1 MESTI
6 KLALAWLLTYAMH
19 STALLL
25 LAFALSRWSRLSTHT
40 LDFIWKVALVGG
52 LFTSAAQI
60 AFNVHPSGSFALQVG
75 PQVSA
80 NGPPSIDPAT
90 SPINVADDKTG
101 TPTTLPNAAT
111 EHEIVAPGTAA
122 PANPATSGTSFA
134 PSRTTIEIALVV
146 VWALVAL
153 LLALTYVA
161 RRLMLVGRLA
171 NRQHITDGA
180 LPAMLDALCRAVGHQ
195 SHVSLTSVN
204 TISSPVALGLR
215 EICVPEA
222 VLTELSTDEQRGLLA
237 HELAHLARRDPM
249 WLDFASLME
258 RVFFFQP
265 LNRLARREIQRN
277 AEFLCD
283 DWAAE
288 RTGTGLPLA
297 HCLARVAEWI
307 EASPLGVPV
316 AGMAEQRSLLVTR
329 IARLI
334 EGKRASSPMSRA
346 LAVGAATVMLA
357 GVVAAAPGV
366 SHSGLT
372 LVPESTAAKVVGET
386 PSDSVVSHADSDAT
400 SQSELAGR
408 DAQAVRDAVAAQND
422 AIQRAVRSASM
433 GRDAQAKSET
443 PTVED
448 PAVIAALI
456 ERLKDSDATVR
467 RAAANS
473 LGNLR
478 SRTAVPALIAAITD
492 RNKDVRHA
500 VCEALG
506 NIRDARAVDALSRA
520 LKDEHPDVRHA
531 ALDALGEFTESEE
544 ITAQQIAPSAQD
556 ARAETRAK
564 AAEMLGEIGDRSA
577 LPILQRLLRDASA
590 DVRRQA
596 VEALGKM
603 QDAGS
608 STQLMPLIRDSD
620 ADVRRE
626 ALNALCELKV
636 VIPASDLN
644 ALLTDTDAD
653 VRRTAIEYLKE
664 QPALAN
670 VAVIQRMMFE
680 DGDEGVREE
689 AVDLLADLRSP
700 EARAALRA
708 ALTSTDAA
716 VRRRAAEA
724 LGRNRQ

>member
-52 LFTSAAQI
+52 LFTSAVQI
-60 AFNVHPSGSFALQVG
+60 GFDVHPSGSFALQVG
-75 PQVSA
+75 STAQA
-80 NGPPSIDPAT
+80 IDPISTPT
-90 SPINVADDKTG
+90 SAEKEVG
-101 TPTTLPNAAT
+101 TPAAAQNVKV
-111 EHEIVAPGTAA
+111 ENEAAAPGTAA
-122 PANPATSGTSFA
+122 PTSLASDTDASFA
-134 PSRTTIEIALVV
+134 PSRGVVEIALVV

-171 NRQHITDGA
+171 NRQHITEGA
-180 LPAMLDALCRAVGHQ
+180 LPAMLDALCRAVGFQ

-222 VLTELSTDEQRGLLA
+222 VLTDLSTDEQRGLLA

-334 EGKRASSPMSRA
+334 EGKRASSPISRVITIA
-346 LAVGAATVMLA
+346 SATMMLSA
-357 GVVAAAPGV
+357 VVAAAPGV
-366 SHSGLT
+366 SHGS
-372 LVPESTAAKVVGET
+372 LVPRVLSPNTNPTANSTTSNSA
-386 PSDSVVSHADSDAT
+386 DSVDPVVNDAVNAQMDVP
-400 SQSELAGR
+400 SR
-408 DAQAVRDAVAAQND
+408 DARALRDAVASQTE
-422 AIQRAVRSASM
+422 AIRRAERAAMAEHAKSASS
-433 GRDAQAKSET
+433 DQ
-443 PTVED
+443 PVED
-448 PAVIAALI
+448 PVVIAALI
-456 ERLKDSDATVR
+456 ERLKDTDATVR

-478 SRTAVPALIAAITD
+478 SRTAVPALIAAMAD
-492 RNKDVRHA
+492 RNKEVRRA

-506 NIRDARAVDALSRA
+506 NIRDARAVAALSRA
-520 LKDEHPDVRHA
+520 LNDDDPEVRNH
-531 ALDALGEFTESEE
+531 ALDALGEFTETEE
-544 ITAQQIAPSAQD
+544 ISVQQIAPSAQD
-556 ARAETRAK
+556 ARADTRAK

-577 LPILQRLLRDASA
+577 IPILQRLLKDTSA

-603 QDAGS
+603 KDSGS
-608 STQLMPLIRDSD
+608 GSAMLALVKDPV
-620 ADVRRE
+620 ADVRRA
-626 ALNALCELKV
+626 ALEALCELKV
-636 VIPASDLN
+636 VIPTGDLN
-644 ALLTDTDAD
+644 ALLADASPE
-653 VRRTAIEYLKE
+653 VRATALEYVKE

-670 VAVIQRMMFE
+670 VTIIQRLLE
-680 DGDEGVREE
+680 DSDEDVREQAVE
-689 AVDLLADLRSP
+689 ALAELKTP

-708 ALTSTDAA
+708 ALNSTDPN

-724 LGRNRQ
+724 LGNRS